1 MQENDVLVAISYS
14 GETHLVNVGVEKA
27 KELNIPIIAITQYNV
42 RSTLSKLAD
51 INLYTPVIEKDLRL
65 GAISSRNASLEL
77 TDLIYYGVIKENID
91 QAKKRSN

>member
-1 MQENDVLVAISYS
+1 MLPLYTVSPLYS
-14 GETHLVNVGVEKA
+14 T
-27 KELNIPIIAITQYNV
+27 PILFP
-42 RSTLSKLAD
+42 STVTSGLSKLAD

-91 QAKKRSN
+91 QAKKDLTKTRELIHEVNNK